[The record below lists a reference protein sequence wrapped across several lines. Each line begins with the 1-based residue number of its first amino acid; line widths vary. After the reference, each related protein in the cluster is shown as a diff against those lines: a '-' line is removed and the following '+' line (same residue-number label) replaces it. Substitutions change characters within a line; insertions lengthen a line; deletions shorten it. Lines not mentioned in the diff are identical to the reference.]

1 LNQDGNNVAS
11 RREART
17 HSNNYEFS
25 MTQLNTTPV
34 QPHHVEAAKHHE
46 EAAKS
51 HVEAAKLS
59 DAGKH
64 EAAAHQ
70 ALAAHGNTLHALDH
84 SEAAAKLH
92 ATTNAPV
99 KKA

>member
-1 LNQDGNNVAS
+1 
-11 RREART
+11 
-17 HSNNYEFS
+17 
-25 MTQLNTTPV
+25 MTQLNPTTAKPL
-34 QPHHVEAAKHHE
+34 HIEAAKHHE
-46 EAAKS
+46 EAAKN
-51 HVEAAKLS
+51 HVEAAKLT

-84 SEAAAKLH
+84 SETAAKLH
-92 ATTNAPV
+92 ASTHAPV